1 MVASGMLPPGI
12 GITLPS
18 FWLGALMIYGG
29 WVWAKA
35 KWNEVKPMLGV
46 TDAVDYFPFI
56 IAGIL
61 IVLFSIEHILAIFS
75 GKTVE
80 PAWE

>member
-1 MVASGMLPPGI
+1 
-12 GITLPS
+12 
-18 FWLGALMIYGG
+18 
-29 WVWAKA
+29 
-35 KWNEVKPMLGV
+35 MLGV
-46 TDAVDYFPFI
+46 TDAVDYVPFI